1 MIKDIIQAAFIITAR
16 KLAAF
21 VGQIISTGSIIGN
34 GLQNYEQALQH
45 VGRYLRRNITSV

>member
-1 MIKDIIQAAFIITAR
+1 MIKDIIQAAFIITPR

-34 GLQNYEQALQH
+34 VSRIMNRH
-45 VGRYLRRNITSV
+45 CNMSVAISEET